1 MNPLE
6 EEYKNKFSDEQ
17 LSSNGFEAE
26 GLWDAISEELHAEP
40 NNKVKPLWW
49 VFIPGITIMF
59 TVGFW
64 IIPNWNSQED
74 VLNGESTS
82 EIEAPLDTASV
93 SIDEVDESYAL
104 GTMETKQTD
113 LVQEDVKQTDLVQKE
128 VPQTDL
134 VIEEAK
140 QTDQVSVKADPTTTK
155 TTTSLKNI
163 ESPLVVAVDEGEY
176 YKEIPPVNTINHADK
191 NEALVLDSLASGQG
205 MADIVGLTIR
215 EKEQLPMLAPID
227 GMTPPYLELS
237 AAELPVFTAQ
247 PVPLGKD
254 QIKAKSNNPSVYLQ
268 LYGGTNFMD
277 INYRGES
284 NDQIVDLKNQSERIF
299 PSTQFGVKTDV
310 QFSSGFSA
318 HLGIEYQQHRT
329 VFEIEQENLVS
340 ILLDDQL
347 IKVWLDGTSLDTL
360 AKEYGSV
367 LVDGIET
374 RRVIHNNRYK
384 MLGLPVGVGYSKQI
398 GNVMLGLEGGLYL
411 GFTLDQNG
419 KTLNGSEQIISF
431 DNESLDRP
439 LNDVMLGYRMSPSIA
454 VQGPSNLSFAF
465 RPEFSGFSRQ
475 QIGDSAVYSSPLVFS
490 INLGVKYQ
498 IK

>member
-74 VLNGESTS
+74 ILNVESTS
-82 EIEAPLDTASV
+82 VIEAPLDTASV
-93 SIDEVDESYAL
+93 AIDEVDESYAL

-128 VPQTDL
+128 VSQTDL
-134 VIEEAK
+134 VLEEAK

-155 TTTSLKNI
+155 TNTKLKNT
-163 ESPLVVAVDEGEY
+163 ESPLVIAVDEDEY
-176 YKEIPPVNTINHADK
+176 YKEIPSANTINHADK

-237 AAELPVFTAQ
+237 AAELPIFTAQ

-254 QIKAKSNNPSVYLQ
+254 QIKVKSNNPSVYLQ
-268 LYGGTNFMD
+268 VYGGTNFMD
-277 INYRGES
+277 INYKGES
-284 NDQIVDLKNQSERIF
+284 NEQIVDLKNQSERIF

-329 VFEIEQENLVS
+329 VFEIEQENPVS

-374 RRVIHNNRYK
+374 RQVIHNNRYK

-419 KTLNGSEQIISF
+419 KTLDAFEQIVSF
-431 DNESLDRP
+431 DAQSDDRH
-439 LNDVMLGYRMSPSIA
+439 LNDVMLGYRVSPSIG
-454 VQGPSNLSFAF
+454 VQAKSNLSFEL
-465 RPEFSGFSRQ
+465 RPEVSGFSSQ
-475 QIGDSAVYSSPLVFS
+475 QIGNSAVYSSPLALKMNVG
-490 INLGVKYQ
+490 LKYQ